1 MRGAGLYPKLAAE
14 GMRKNRRLYLPYL
27 LTCVCMVMMSY
38 ILGFLAHDE
47 TLRQMEGGDT
57 LTLILNMGS
66 GVVIFFS
73 LLFLFYTNSFLI
85 RRRYKEFGLY
95 NVLGMGKRELARII
109 SWETLFSAL
118 ISLAVGLFFGMA
130 LSKLAELGLA
140 RLLGV
145 DVGYALHVDVSA
157 LGFTLVAYAV
167 IFALIWL
174 AGLIR
179 IRRSSAVSLMK
190 SENVGEKPPKANWLL
205 GLGGVVLLAAAY
217 WLAVTVKDPLEALV
231 WFFGAVLLVILAT
244 YLIMIAGSVL
254 LCRILQKNRR
264 YYYKPQH
271 FISVSSMVYRMK
283 RNGAGLASICVLA
296 TMVLVMLSSTTCLY
310 VGAEDALHSRYPRD
324 FVINVTTLEDIS
336 EEKATTL
343 RTLLNETADKL
354 DAQPYNEMSYREL
367 CANGQLSD
375 DGCLTLD
382 DGLDYYAVVNA
393 TQVSVIP
400 LSDYNTLTG
409 TSLTLDSGEA
419 YYYSAKNSYDCERFY
434 LDNGPSWRV
443 VGRLDSLWSDDTN
456 LQSSIYFIVSD
467 FDETTPRIMEL
478 SGGDGSSVQLCYD
491 YGFDTDL
498 PEKLQSLNNTQATA
512 EEREGTLYAALWEA
526 LGQACNEGLV
536 YGYGISALA
545 DGRSFFYSTFGG
557 LFFIGIILS
566 VVFIFAAV
574 LILYYKQIS
583 EGYEDRARYD
593 IMRKVGM
600 TKEDIRRS
608 INSQLLTVFYLPLVL
623 AGLHMAFAFPMIRK
637 LLELF
642 VIYNSRLLAVTTL
655 VSFAVFA
662 LLYALVYRITSNAY
676 YNIVSTADEA
686 GS

>member
-14 GMRKNRRLYLPYL
+14 GMRKNHRLYLPYL

-38 ILGFLAHDE
+38 ILGFLSRDE
-47 TLRQMEGGDT
+47 TLRQMEGGET

-95 NVLGMGKRELARII
+95 NVLGMGKRELVRII

-118 ISLAVGLFFGMA
+118 ISLVAGLFFGMA

-140 RLLGV
+140 RLLQA
-145 DVGYALHVDVSA
+145 DVGYALHVEWAA
-157 LGFTLVAYAV
+157 LGGTLAAYAV
-167 IFALIWL
+167 IFALIWI

-179 IRRSSAVSLMK
+179 IRHSSAVALMK
-190 SENVGEKPPKANWLL
+190 SESVGEKPPKANWLL

-217 WLAVTVKDPLEALV
+217 WLAVSVEDPLEAFT
-231 WFFGAVLLVILAT
+231 WFFAAVLLVILAT

-254 LCRILQKNRR
+254 LCRVLQKNRR

-271 FISVSSMVYRMK
+271 FVSVSSMAYRMK
-283 RNGAGLASICVLA
+283 RIGAGLASICILA
-296 TMVLVMLSSTTCLY
+296 TMVLVMISSTTCLY

-324 FVINVTTLEDIS
+324 FVINVTTLGEIS
-336 EEKATTL
+336 EEKAATL
-343 RTLLNETADKL
+343 RTLLKETADKL
-354 DAQPYNEMSYREL
+354 DAKPYNELSYREM
-367 CANGQLSD
+367 CANGFLSD

-382 DGLDYYAVVNA
+382 DGINFDAIM
-393 TQVSVIP
+393 TFSQISIIS
-400 LSDYNTLTG
+400 LSDYNELMG
-409 TSLTLDSGEA
+409 TSLTLNSGEA
-419 YYYSAKNSYDCERFY
+419 YYYSAKTSYDCERFY
-434 LDNGPSWRV
+434 LENGPGWRV
-443 VGRLDSLWSDDTN
+443 TGRLDGLWGDDTN
-456 LQSSIYFIVSD
+456 LQSNVYFIVSD
-467 FDETTPRIMEL
+467 FDETAPQMIEL
-478 SGGDGSSVQLCYD
+478 SNGNGISVQPSYH
-491 YGFDTDL
+491 YGFDTEL
-498 PEKLQSLNNTQATA
+498 PESKQYAQDA
-512 EEREGTLYAALWEA
+512 EKREDTLYAALRDA
-526 LGQACNEGLV
+526 LSHVCDDGLIS
-536 YGYGISALA
+536 GYGMSMLA
-545 DGRSFFYSTFGG
+545 EGRAFFYSTFGG

-600 TKEDIRRS
+600 TREDIRRS

-642 VIYNSRLLAVTTL
+642 VIYNARLLAITTL
-655 VSFAVFA
+655 VSFAIFA

-686 GS
+686 ES